1 MKRRI
6 FAARL
11 AFGAAALIASIASG
25 SGVSAQSA
33 ADYPDR
39 PIQFV
44 VPYPAGGPIDSLTR
58 AFAERFKTRINGQ
71 SLVVNRAGGNLLV
84 ATLSVHQAK
93 ADGYSL
99 LVHSASLK
107 ALDIKAQ

>member
-1 MKRRI
+1 M
-6 FAARL
+6 
-11 AFGAAALIASIASG
+11 
-25 SGVSAQSA
+25 
-33 ADYPDR
+33 
-39 PIQFV
+39 